1 MYLLTQ
7 GFSEAESFD
16 TCCRL
21 LVHRLNWGMRIT
33 GAAIAELSSD
43 GVINELGRFGLQGSP
58 SEYLGLDPW
67 DKGPLGKALAE
78 SSPLVIPDLSKVQLH
93 KSIGSHE
100 AINKMGSAILLPITR
115 LGVPVGLAALV
126 GPDKYSSVQIPAEE
140 AKLVQ
145 GAISLALRALRPK
158 INPTKDLRNR
168 SLTQKEQLV
177 ISWIAKGKTNKEIAP
192 LISLSLASV
201 KKIVQDILRK
211 LDAKDRHEAVGIY
224 FGNLTP

>member
-1 MYLLTQ
+1 M
-7 GFSEAESFD
+7 
-16 TCCRL
+16 
-21 LVHRLNWGMRIT
+21 
-33 GAAIAELSSD
+33 
-43 GVINELGRFGLQGSP
+43 
-58 SEYLGLDPW
+58 
-67 DKGPLGKALAE
+67 
-78 SSPLVIPDLSKVQLH
+78 IPDLSKVELR

-115 LGVPVGLAALV
+115 LGVPVGLAALD
-126 GPDKYSSVQIPAEE
+126 GPDKSPSVQIPAEE

-168 SLTQKEQLV
+168 SLTEKEQLV

-224 FGNLTP
+224 FGNPTP